1 MGNLTALFYPKA
13 HRLNKKQSKKG
24 LSLDKNCPQMKVDIA
39 LDLRQNLES
48 VRLGQI
54 ARRQALHAL
63 LFSLVKA
70 VAHMPSAEIT
80 ALLNRMCCIPLAT
93 FLCVKKKPKTC
104 IALTSKM
111 DNKTIPASS
120 VKGQCAGKA

>member
-70 VAHMPSAEIT
+70 VAVHMAPSEIT
-80 ALLNRMCCIPLAT
+80 ALLNRMFA
-93 FLCVKKKPKTC
+93 
-104 IALTSKM
+104 
-111 DNKTIPASS
+111 
-120 VKGQCAGKA
+120 